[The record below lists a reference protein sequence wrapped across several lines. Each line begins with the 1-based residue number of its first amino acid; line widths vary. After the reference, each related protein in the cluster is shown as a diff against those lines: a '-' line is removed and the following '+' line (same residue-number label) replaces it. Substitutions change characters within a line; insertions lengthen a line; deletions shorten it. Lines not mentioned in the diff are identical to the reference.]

1 METYR
6 IRSLMCPL
14 GCLIVDVRCSTA
26 TNHIRNAQAEYDMVD
41 PAPLR
46 TPLACW
52 WEQSEYN
59 DKVILDFD
67 GVNYALTAFLN
78 PVFSKLIVEYSND
91 VFKNI
96 EIVNANEQIIKKIK
110 MIKEDS
116 LVKREDFFI

>member
-1 METYR
+1 MCKKIQIKDYAQDG
-6 IRSLMCPL
+6 ISL
-14 GCLIVDVRCSTA
+14 S
-26 TNHIRNAQAEYDMVD
+26 Y
-41 PAPLR
+41 
-46 TPLACW
+46 
-52 WEQSEYN
+52 EQGKHCYNLLKELLQYN

-78 PVFSKLIVEYSND
+78 PVFSKLIVEYSDD

-110 MIKEDS
+110 MIKKDS